1 MDLSCVLL
9 RVSFVLCIL
18 GRKATKVKCPP
29 RHLIQSTCGQRD
41 LSPVMLTWVIWWRQ
55 CLSGFFLVKLL
66 LPPILWSGERVTVH
80 SPLRPSGVTVHLLE
94 GALILR
100 CLDSCTDVCILYLFS
115 HVYQDSWIYIL
126 HFGLYFDY
134 YLIYFAAQ
142 CFYFYSLLCNK

>member
-1 MDLSCVLL
+1 M
-9 RVSFVLCIL
+9 
-18 GRKATKVKCPP
+18 
-29 RHLIQSTCGQRD
+29 
-41 LSPVMLTWVIWWRQ
+41 
-55 CLSGFFLVKLL
+55 SGFFLVKLL

-142 CFYFYSLLCNK
+142 CFYFYSLLFVFPKFSIASTLLNNIVVSLYFCHRLCLNTLCLQSCIYYPALTIHIDCPALITLCCTV